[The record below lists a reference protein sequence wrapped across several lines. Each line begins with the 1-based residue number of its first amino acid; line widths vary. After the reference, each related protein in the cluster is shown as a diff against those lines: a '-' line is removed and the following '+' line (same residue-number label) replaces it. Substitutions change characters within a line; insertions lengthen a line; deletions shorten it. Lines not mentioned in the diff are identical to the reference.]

1 MRKTLRF
8 IIIVFLVLSIKT
20 LNAQELVVYNNIPGR
35 SPSDH
40 YICKVKFES
49 EDNSTWRD
57 AFVLQTR
64 GKEAAEDPE
73 GAYYGVIRGFTASWI
88 AFESDF
94 NGDNVIVEISKKDG
108 SPITKAMVRPLDDA
122 APAVIDDGKAYV
134 TFTEPANVNVDIN
147 GQMEDNYTGFGY
159 NGPKVHSITLFANPV
174 FPVPDVNDPSVRVL
188 NPNEDINTLNR
199 NDWQT
204 IVFAP
209 GVHYIGMPFQILSNE
224 VLYIPGDAV
233 VHGTIH
239 PLNAWG
245 NSASKFF
252 KVYGSGTLSGE
263 NIVRAPSDDTNIATK
278 PFTRQAEGTHLEGFV
293 VADPAF
299 HTFNMNHSSGNLAN
313 PNIYKNL
320 KILAWRVNSDGIN
333 AFRNS
338 EVSDCFFRVQDD
350 AFYYGASN
358 VNQHDNVVWNDA
370 NGAVLFLQNILDGST
385 STFRDV
391 KVIYHRAHW
400 HWWDGGR
407 IVSMRQAPSGIT
419 LSNIHVQNILV
430 EDPLPA
436 FPPFYGSIID
446 DPAGVNINLN
456 NILIENVHQEH
467 DGVTTSWVPSGD
479 NKPRNFLKGVPS
491 QVWENIWFKDCYF
504 NGKILTSFED
514 GNFYTEYVDPNTV
527 IFNDPALSTEKP
539 IEHGVSIF
547 PNPASENIIIRSET
561 SIVNITLYSLTGKL
575 IFNKN
580 LSNIE
585 EKIDVSELSKGMYV
599 LEVTN
604 FKGKSKAKLFIN

>member
-1 MRKTLRF
+1 MNITTILLN
-8 IIIVFLVLSIKT
+8 IIFFLLYFTELS
-20 LNAQELVVYNNIPGR
+20 AQELVVFNNIPGR
-35 SPSDH
+35 SASDH
-40 YICKVKFES
+40 YLCRVKFES
-49 EDNSTWRD
+49 EDNTAWRD

-94 NGDNVIVEISKKDG
+94 NGDKVVVEISKKDG
-108 SPITKAMVRPLDDA
+108 SSITKAMVRPVGDA
-122 APAVIDDGKAYV
+122 SPAVVVDGKAYV

-147 GQMEDNYTGFGY
+147 GQMEENYTGFGY
-159 NGPKVHSITLFANPV
+159 SGPKVHTITLFANPLL
-174 FPVPDVNDPSVRVL
+174 PVPDVNDPSVRVL
-188 NPNEDINTLNR
+188 QPNEDINSLDR
-199 NDWQT
+199 ASWQT

-209 GVHYIGMPFQILSNE
+209 GVHDIGMPFQILSNE

-278 PFTRQAEGTHLEGFV
+278 PFTRQAEGAHLEGFV

-299 HTFNMNHSSGNLAN
+299 HTFNMNHSSNNLAN

-338 EVSDCFFRVQDD
+338 EVSDCFFRTQDD
-350 AFYYGASN
+350 AFYYGANN

-400 HWWDGGR
+400 HWWSGGR
-407 IVSMRQAPSGIT
+407 IVSFRERSNGIT
-419 LSNIHVQNILV
+419 ISNVTVTNILV

-436 FPPFYGSIID
+436 FPPFYATMID
-446 DPAGVNINLN
+446 DPGGVNINLN

-467 DGVTTSWVPSGD
+467 DGVTTSFVPQGD
-479 NKPRNFLKGVPS
+479 SKPQNTMIGVPS

-527 IFNDPALSTEKP
+527 IFNDPNLSTGKR
-539 IEHGVSIF
+539 IDFGVSIF
-547 PNPASENIIIRSET
+547 PNPVKEKVIIKSET
-561 SIVNITLYSLTGKL
+561 SIGNLTLYSLTGKL
-575 IFNKN
+575 IFNTN
-580 LSNIE
+580 LSTLE

-604 FKGKSKAKLFIN
+604 SKGKAKAKLLIN

>member
-1 MRKTLRF
+1 MKKLLYSY
-8 IIIVFLVLSIKT
+8 FLGLLLVSSNNLF
-20 LNAQELVVYNNIPGR
+20 AQELIVFKDIPGR
-35 SPSDH
+35 ETSDH
-40 YICKVKFES
+40 YQCRVKFES
-49 EDNSTWRD
+49 EADSAWRNV
-57 AFVLQTR
+57 FVLQTR
-64 GKEAAEDPE
+64 AKEKAEDPE
-73 GAYYGVIRGFTASWI
+73 NAYYDILRGFTASWI

-94 NGDNVIVEISKKDG
+94 KGDKVVVEISKKDG
-108 SPITKAMVRPLDDA
+108 SSISKAMVRPVGDA
-122 APAVIDDGKAYV
+122 SPAQIINGKAYV
-134 TFTEPANVNVDIN
+134 TFAEPANINLDIN

-159 NGPKVHSITLFANPV
+159 SGPKVHSITLFANPV

-188 NPNEDINTLNR
+188 QPNEDINSLDR
-199 NDWQT
+199 ASWQT

-209 GVHYIGMPFQILSNE
+209 GVHDIGMPFQILSNE

-263 NIVRAPSDDTNIATK
+263 NIVRAPSDDANIATK

-293 VADPAF
+293 IADPAF

-400 HWWDGGR
+400 HWWSGGR
-407 IVSMRQAPSGIT
+407 IVSFRERPTGVTI
-419 LSNIHVQNILV
+419 SNVTVKNILV

-436 FPPFYGSIID
+436 FPPFYATMID
-446 DPAGVNINLN
+446 DPGGVNITLN
-456 NILIENVHQEH
+456 NILIENVYQEH
-467 DGVTTSWVPSGD
+467 DGVSTSLDGVRG
-479 NKPRNFLKGVPS
+479 KPQNTMIGVPS
-491 QVWENIWFKDCYF
+491 QVWENIRFKDCYF
-504 NGKILTSFED
+504 NGTILTSFED
-514 GNFYTEYVDPNTV
+514 GNFYKEYVDLNTV
-527 IFNDPALSTEKP
+527 IFNDPALSTEKS
-539 IEHGVSIF
+539 IEYGVSIF
-547 PNPASENIIIRSET
+547 PNPVSENLIIKSKTLID
-561 SIVNITLYSLTGKL
+561 NLTLYSLTGKL

-580 LSNIE
+580 PNTLE
-585 EKIDVSELSKGMYV
+585 EIIDVKELSKGMYV

-604 FKGKSKAKLFIN
+604 SKGKAKVKLLIN